1 MKIIKYT
8 NGLTKLLI
16 KNPKRATASCNTINS
31 DRREIG
37 LQLANYEE
45 RKRIQITR
53 QRRIKIYEDSI
64 DTGVWLG

>member
-8 NGLTKLLI
+8 NGITKLLI
-16 KNPKRATASCNTINS
+16 KNPNSATASCNTINS

-45 RKRIQITR
+45 RKRIQRTR
-53 QRRIKIYEDSI
+53 QMRIKMYEDSI